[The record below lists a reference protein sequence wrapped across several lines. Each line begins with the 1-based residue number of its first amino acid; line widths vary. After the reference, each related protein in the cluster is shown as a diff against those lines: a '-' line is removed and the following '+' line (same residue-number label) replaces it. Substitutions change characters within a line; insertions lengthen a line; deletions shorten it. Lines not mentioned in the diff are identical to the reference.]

1 MLLDT
6 ATLDR
11 YADEFGAHLKEERL
25 TDALRAAHRV
35 SPWRAAS
42 VLMEISQ
49 ETVLRFL
56 DGIGSDRAGAICS
69 HMPLEF
75 TVRLLREMEPERAVG
90 LLDEMPPHVVV
101 DLLAEFPD
109 EQRAEFRRRIDPAL
123 METVDALSGYGEDS
137 VGAIMSPYY
146 LAIPQTASAHE
157 AVEAVRDAPADV
169 ERGAY
174 VYVVDTERR
183 PVGVISLRDLTLARA
198 RDEVTDLM
206 SRDVMV
212 ARASDDA
219 VDAARRVRS
228 RRLKLLPV
236 VDNDNRLVGV
246 ITIGQAMDILAH
258 EAADEVAQVH
268 AVSVDESFFTPP
280 AEAVRRRLP
289 WMAANIFLNLGAVV
303 VISSFED
310 TLVQVAILAAFLPMI
325 TDMGGNVGIQALSV
339 SIRSMALGEVRV
351 RDFWL
356 AVRKELFIGVCNGI
370 ALGALF
376 TAVAWF
382 MQGSM
387 VLGLVAGTALAVN
400 VLVAGVVGGTLPF
413 LIKRLGRDPAMMT
426 GPVLTTITDITGVT
440 IYLGLCT
447 LFLASL
453 LAGG

>member
-11 YADEFGAHLKEERL
+11 YADEFGEHLKEERL
-25 TDALRAAHRV
+25 TEALRAAHRV

-42 VLMEISQ
+42 VLMEVSE

-101 DLLAEFPD
+101 DLLAEFPET
-109 EQRAEFRRRIDPAL
+109 EQEELRQRIDPTLLQA
-123 METVDALSGYGEDS
+123 VDALSGYGEDS

-174 VYVVDTERR
+174 VYVVDPQRR

-236 VDNDNRLVGV
+236 VDDDNRLVGV

-351 RDFWL
+351 RDFWI

>member
-11 YADEFGAHLKEERL
+11 YAEEFGEHLKQERFA
-25 TDALRAAHRV
+25 DAVRASQRVSALRAAT
-35 SPWRAAS
+35 
-42 VLMEISQ
+42 VLMEVAQ
-49 ETVLRFL
+49 DTVLAFL
-56 DGIGSDRAGAICS
+56 QSLERDQAAAVFS
-69 HMPLEF
+69 HLPTEF
-75 TVRLLREMEPERAVG
+75 AVRLLEAMETAMAVR
-90 LLDEMPPHVVV
+90 LLDEIAPHVVV
-101 DLLAEFPD
+101 DLLAEVP
-109 EQRAEFRRRIDPAL
+109 EEMRGELRAGMDPAL
-123 METVDALSGYGEDS
+123 LQTVDALSGYGEDS
-137 VGAIMSPYY
+137 VGAIMSPSY
-146 LAIPQTASAHE
+146 LAVPDTASAHE
-157 AVEAVRDAPADV
+157 AVEALRDAPSDV

-174 VYVVDTERR
+174 IYVVDAERR
-183 PVGVISLRDLTLARA
+183 PVGVVSLRDLTLARA

-206 SRDVMV
+206 TRDVMV

-236 VDNDNRLVGV
+236 VDGDNRLVGV
-246 ITIGQAMDILAH
+246 MTISQAMDLLAQ
-258 EAADEVAQVH
+258 EAVDEVAHVH
-268 AVSVDESFFTPP
+268 AVSVDETFFTPP

-339 SIRSMALGEVRV
+339 SIRSMALGEVRL

-356 AVRKELFIGVCNGI
+356 AVRKELLIGLCNGI

-376 TAVAWF
+376 SVVAWF

-447 LFLASL
+447 VFLASL